1 MKISGFF
8 KEDNGNF
15 SQARL
20 QMFMAF
26 IVAILYLGYCTLKTV
41 PIDVAIFYGLLVYS
55 ASIKLFQKFMEEKTP
70 KTE

>member
-1 MKISGFF
+1 MKASGFF
-8 KEDNGNF
+8 RESNGQF
-15 SQARL
+15 SQTRL

-26 IVAILYLGYCTLKTV
+26 LVSVLYLGYCTMKQV
-41 PIDVAIFYGLLVYS
+41 PIDIAIFYGLLVYS